1 MSVRQRLTTWPAIV
15 LVGSLLTS
23 GLALSSFVGATHAE
37 QRARFASQEDAS
49 GFTLEGKIS
58 KVETGKFTVSTEEN
72 IIFHVRYDDKT
83 EIKHPDG
90 SAATSKEFRIGAHV
104 KAEGEFTDSGE
115 IAAKKIEIQPAAD
128 SKPPRSPK

>member
-1 MSVRQRLTTWPAIV
+1 LGSILFSGAQLSESFSPPRGEPRARLT
-15 LVGSLLTS
+15 
-23 GLALSSFVGATHAE
+23 
-37 QRARFASQEDAS
+37 SQEDAS

-83 EIKHPDG
+83 AIKHPDG
-90 SAATSKEFRIGAHV
+90 SPATSKELRVGAHV

-115 IAAKKIEIQPAAD
+115 IAAKKIEIQPAEG
-128 SKPPRSPK
+128 SKPPASPQ

>member
-15 LVGSLLTS
+15 LAGSVLTT
-23 GLALSSFVGATHAE
+23 GLTLSSFVGATYAE

-90 SAATSKEFRIGAHV
+90 STATSKEFRVGTQV

-128 SKPPRSPK
+128 SKSPRSPK